1 MVYSDFVIAAI
12 RILPPCSKT
21 LRKCLKE
28 DWYYFNDRLRYD
40 AESGKIEVIQENPS
54 LKRFYGRNIHIG
66 ALVGVNGSG
75 KSSLL
80 ELEYRIINNLSCIL
94 NRGKRRKASETL
106 YFVDGLYAE
115 LYFVV
120 EDKWGCISCQG
131 KTIMLK
137 LPEYPDILQLEA
149 FPTHDQPN
157 GTEVMMKDF
166 IEWARS
172 GLFYTIV
179 TNYSMQ
185 AFLAND
191 FIDEPVY
198 LLDKKLGPQSKEG
211 ASWINGLFHKND
223 GYMTPLVLNPYRD
236 NGVINMV
243 TEHRLTLYR
252 LSSCFIHARNN
263 NRQFIQNY
271 NLLRLHYEYNPSF
284 VQEKLIKSWGAS
296 EKAIWNYRPNKDIP
310 SYADV
315 ILNSYGFTPENLDW
329 EDDMIRNAAL
339 YLADKTL
346 GVALHYPGYEDFK
359 SLDSSI
365 TNIFQQTTSE
375 SADYLVKLVK
385 VVSAHRSHET
395 IKIHQVLNFLT
406 ACRDF
411 NLMKTN
417 DLDLRKD
424 FDYDEYVLHVGGMP
438 NSKKMENILEFLPPS
453 FFTIHIDL
461 EHVNEKGEVDSKEP
475 IAVERLSSGERQYLY
490 TFSTYIYHILNIL
503 SIQQS
508 NRVRYRC
515 LNLVMDEVE
524 ICFHPEYQ
532 RRFVYELINYI
543 GRMQLNANA
552 SFNIQI
558 ATHSPFI
565 LSDMFESN
573 VLYLKDGYNA
583 VKEKDFKNPFCA
595 NICDLLYQSFF
606 LENGF
611 YGEYSRIIIN
621 GILHSLNREETVS
634 PQYAKYIQTI
644 VNLIGDDFLKMHL
657 HQLMDKHGISYEKT
671 TD

>member
-198 LLDKKLGPQSKEG
+198 LLDKK
-211 ASWINGLFHKND
+211 
-223 GYMTPLVLNPYRD
+223 
-236 NGVINMV
+236 VI
-243 TEHRLTLYR
+243 
-252 LSSCFIHARNN
+252 S
-263 NRQFIQNY
+263 
-271 NLLRLHYEYNPSF
+271 
-284 VQEKLIKSWGAS
+284 
-296 EKAIWNYRPNKDIP
+296 
-310 SYADV
+310 V
-315 ILNSYGFTPENLDW
+315 IENLDEKNSAITGQILW
-329 EDDMIRNAAL
+329 SGFKTGIVYYTRKAREIGTSKWTLKKKIRL
-339 YLADKTL
+339 
-346 GVALHYPGYEDFK
+346 
-359 SLDSSI
+359 
-365 TNIFQQTTSE
+365 
-375 SADYLVKLVK
+375 
-385 VVSAHRSHET
+385 
-395 IKIHQVLNFLT
+395 
-406 ACRDF
+406 
-411 NLMKTN
+411 
-417 DLDLRKD
+417 
-424 FDYDEYVLHVGGMP
+424 
-438 NSKKMENILEFLPPS
+438 
-453 FFTIHIDL
+453 
-461 EHVNEKGEVDSKEP
+461 
-475 IAVERLSSGERQYLY
+475 
-490 TFSTYIYHILNIL
+490 
-503 SIQQS
+503 
-508 NRVRYRC
+508 
-515 LNLVMDEVE
+515 
-524 ICFHPEYQ
+524 
-532 RRFVYELINYI
+532 
-543 GRMQLNANA
+543 
-552 SFNIQI
+552 
-558 ATHSPFI
+558 
-565 LSDMFESN
+565 
-573 VLYLKDGYNA
+573 LKQ
-583 VKEKDFKNPFCA
+583 K
-595 NICDLLYQSFF
+595 
-606 LENGF
+606 
-611 YGEYSRIIIN
+611 
-621 GILHSLNREETVS
+621 
-634 PQYAKYIQTI
+634 
-644 VNLIGDDFLKMHL
+644 
-657 HQLMDKHGISYEKT
+657 
-671 TD
+671 